1 MNRRETA
8 SICDQYGI
16 VAKKRFSQN
25 FLCNSQFTEKI
36 IDSAGISKNDIV
48 LEIGPG
54 TGAMTALLCQV
65 SSKVIAVEI
74 DQDLVLLLN
83 NRFEKND
90 NLSVVLGDY
99 LKLKRSSL
107 FNADEYPSIIVSNL
121 PYNVTTPMIIK
132 LLSDFP
138 ESCTMVFMIEED
150 ACDRLFAGPGEKSY
164 GVLSVIT
171 SSYGEKEKLFLVDSD
186 SFFPAPHTR
195 SAVVR
200 FSKSPNQIPVTDAYI
215 QFVKDAFSK
224 RRKTLINS
232 LSSFPRNEIAGKS
245 LPAILSEMNL
255 SKTVRA
261 EALTHKELIS
271 IFSVLEHNK

>member
-1 MNRRETA
+1 MNRQETA

-25 FLCNSQFTEKI
+25 FLCNSLFIEKI
-36 IDSAGISKNDIV
+36 INSAGISKNDTV

-54 TGAMTALLCQV
+54 TGAMTEALCQV
-65 SSKVIAVEI
+65 AGNVIAIEI
-74 DQDLVLLLN
+74 DSDLVSLLN
-83 NRFEKND
+83 NRYEKNE

-99 LKLKRSSL
+99 LKLERSSL
-107 FNADEYPSIIVSNL
+107 FNVGEYPSIIVSNL

-132 LLSDFP
+132 LLADVP
-138 ESCTMVFMIEED
+138 ESRTMVFMIEED

-171 SSYGEKEKLFLVDSD
+171 SSYGEKEKMFLVDSD

-200 FSKSPNQIPVTDAYI
+200 FMKSPDLMPVTDAYI
-215 QFVKDAFSK
+215 RFVKDSFSK

-232 LSSFPRNEIAGKS
+232 LSSFPRNELAVKS
-245 LPAILSEMNL
+245 LPDILREMNL
-255 SKTVRA
+255 SNTIRA
-261 EALTHKELIS
+261 EALTPKEFNS